1 MIVDGLRSC
10 CLCAN
15 EEERRQ
21 KEKSMRDFTAFQPT
35 IGQRE
40 GLSVSYQ
47 GKKKDKDED
56 EEEVERK
63 RKENR
68 KTHATPWRKPILA
81 RRRSWRPRALRCAR
95 IYEWLLLCGAVCFS
109 RALVRTN
116 H

>member
-21 KEKSMRDFTAFQPT
+21 KEKSMRDFTAFQLA

-47 GKKKDKDED
+47 GKKKIKTKTK
-56 EEEVERK
+56 RK
-63 RKENR
+63 WKGKENR

-95 IYEWLLLCGAVCFS
+95 VYE
-109 RALVRTN
+109 
-116 H
+116 